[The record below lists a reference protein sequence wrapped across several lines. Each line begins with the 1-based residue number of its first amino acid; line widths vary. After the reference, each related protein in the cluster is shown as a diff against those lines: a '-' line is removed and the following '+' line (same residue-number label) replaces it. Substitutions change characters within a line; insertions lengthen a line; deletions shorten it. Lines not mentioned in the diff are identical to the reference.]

1 MNTYNV
7 TVYWNEGA
15 APPLK
20 TKIRANTSKD
30 AQDIAE
36 ATYKGGKVVI
46 T

>member
-15 APPLK
+15 SPPLR
-20 TKIRANTSKD
+20 TTVRANCTSE
-30 AQDIAE
+30 AQTIAE